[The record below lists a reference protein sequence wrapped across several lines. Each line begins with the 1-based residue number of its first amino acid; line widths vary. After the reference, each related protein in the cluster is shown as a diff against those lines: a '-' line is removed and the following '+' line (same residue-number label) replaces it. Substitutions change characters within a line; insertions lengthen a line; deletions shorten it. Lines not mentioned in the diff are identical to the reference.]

1 MTSVMR
7 VPRIPKCLN
16 EKLLIEQL
24 QCKNHPILTS
34 YIVYD
39 KLMESDNILCV
50 NPSTSEFVIY
60 DVKIEMNDN
69 YERLKA
75 QLEELYTEK
84 KYLIYLI
91 K

>member
-1 MTSVMR
+1 MTNVLC
-7 VPRIPKCLN
+7 VPRSPNCVG
-16 EKLLIEQL
+16 EKLLLQQL
-24 QCKNHPILTS
+24 QSDNHPILTS

-84 KYLIYLI
+84 MYLIYLI

>member
-1 MTSVMR
+1 
-7 VPRIPKCLN
+7 
-16 EKLLIEQL
+16 
-24 QCKNHPILTS
+24 
-34 YIVYD
+34 
-39 KLMESDNILCV
+39 MESDNILCV

-69 YERLKA
+69 YERLKT